1 MSTEF
6 NEERPTQ
13 PDARMPLNGSGGVDG
28 AGNDLMSGN
37 VLDGDVGSVGAYLPG
52 NDKGKTKSKGNL
64 TKRIPLGEPEKPLDK
79 AGRVQFIIELMAG
92 NRWVTGITGPK
103 LAYMWNL
110 SVESL
115 KKDAAEASRFFLT
128 SNEDREE
135 LKKRWRAKLEAA
147 QDAAMEK
154 GRLEALSSLL
164 KLEGDNLGVFEAQK
178 VDVTVTGSDEQLA
191 ARIAALV
198 ASGGET
204 VVPEQP
210 DNGREETA

>member
-6 NEERPTQ
+6 DKERPTE
-13 PDARMPLNGSGGVDG
+13 PDVRKGLNASGAKSGL
-28 AGNDLMSGN
+28 GNDLCEGSAAEGN
-37 VLDGDVGSVGAYLPG
+37 VGSTEVYLPG
-52 NDKGKTKSKGNL
+52 NTKGKAKSKGSL
-64 TKRIPLGEPEKPLDK
+64 TREPLGEPEKPLDK
-79 AGRVQFIIELMAG
+79 AGRVQFIVELMAG

-110 SVESL
+110 NADTL
-115 KKDAAEASRFFLT
+115 KRDAAEASRFFLT
-128 SNEDREE
+128 SEDDREE

-147 QDAAMEK
+147 QDSAMEK
-154 GRLEALSSLL
+154 GRIEALASLL

-198 ASGGET
+198 ASGAEA
-204 VVPEQP
+204 EISQQP
-210 DNGREETA
+210 DGGREEET